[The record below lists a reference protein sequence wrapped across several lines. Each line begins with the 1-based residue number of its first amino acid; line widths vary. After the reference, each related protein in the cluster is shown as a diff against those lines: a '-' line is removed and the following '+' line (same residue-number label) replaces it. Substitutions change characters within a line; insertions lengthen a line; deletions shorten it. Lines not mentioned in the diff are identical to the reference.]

1 MGLLIAGLINDAF
14 ALAKVG
20 LLPYGAALDL
30 TLYLGNGSGFCL
42 NNLKYT
48 LDSRYFYAQMEYM
61 VFISGPSFLLYF
73 TVIAIKFELFLGSN
87 ERSVAPW
94 ETAFLAL
101 DYLADVLYFDKL
113 YPKLNQYLSQLVKP
127 LFGDLG
133 WTGTANDSMD
143 TLKLRTII
151 LKKNCIY
158 GTASSHAGKLLLD
171 WKVILLKNYMK
182 WKKYQ

>member
-1 MGLLIAGLINDAF
+1 
-14 ALAKVG
+14 
-20 LLPYGAALDL
+20 
-30 TLYLGNGSGFCL
+30 
-42 NNLKYT
+42 
-48 LDSRYFYAQMEYM
+48 MEYIYGLYT
-61 VFISGPSFLLYF
+61 FQDFPSLFDLQWLQKNF
-73 TVIAIKFELFLGSN
+73 DLFLGSN

-182 WKKYQ
+182 WKKYQWLTGSEQNYLFHSK